1 MRTSRIASL
10 VAVGAISLPLL
21 ASAASAVVESPRKP
35 PSIGTQLAELKG
47 SDTVAADEFG
57 STVAI
62 SDAGYFYGSSRSTPQ
77 ASSVSK
83 HTTLTKVSE
92 LPSIVTYGNESA
104 SVFSVTVATH
114 FGGAVPNGEKVTVN
128 IGPVNCTVM
137 LKDGKGTCRVP
148 KSVLSAGGYLVS
160 AAYGGDGKLGGSRG
174 SSSSK
179 LTVKKD
185 ATHTTVSRSP
195 SNLAQ
200 RNELIFSVTVT
211 THYGEAVPNGGKV
224 TVHVGQST
232 CTALLKDGKGSC
244 RISDT
249 AQSVG
254 SYLVSATYGG
264 DANLSGSSGSS
275 LHRPPPQ
282 SLGVRMETI
291 SANKK
296 SAPAYTATLIYPQ
309 LTSGSQGGATGSINT
324 ALSGAA
330 NRVLGAFQGLL
341 NSSPAET
348 EPSNESSLT
357 GNFLSD
363 ILNADFVSFTFSF
376 YQYESGA
383 AHGIDTIETFNFNAR
398 TGHQYRLADLFRS
411 DTDWLGALSSES
423 RAMLPGV
430 EGSSYGDLSMFID
443 PGTTPKLSNF
453 DAWALTP
460 WGLSIQFQNYQVGPF
475 AAGNPVI
482 IIPYRSL
489 QPLLSPTSPILTI
502 EKAPPTR
509 TILLPATTKP
519 VVEECVANVSYT
531 NAGLG
536 PLTCPNGELN
546 VNAWNDIADEGQPYL
561 GVLLLGPRVTAREVE
576 TAMCRDVH
584 RFTWVTAQMEL
595 EAERLGVLYHG
606 WHFLTNP
613 ATQFPY
619 YCPTK

>member
-1 MRTSRIASL
+1 MRASRIVSL
-10 VAVGAISLPLL
+10 IAAGAISLPLL
-21 ASAASAVVESPRKP
+21 ASASAVSASPQKAP
-35 PSIGTQLAELKG
+35 PVGTQLEELRS

-57 STVAI
+57 SMVAI
-62 SDAGYFYGSSRSTPQ
+62 SDAGYFHGSARSTPL

-83 HTTLTKVSE
+83 HTTLTSVSGE
-92 LPSIVTYGNESA
+92 PSIVTYGNEST

-114 FGGAVPNGEKVTVN
+114 FGGAVPNGEKATVN
-128 IGPVNCTVM
+128 IGPVNCTVT
-137 LKDGKGTCRVP
+137 LNDGKGTCRAS
-148 KSVLSAGGYLVS
+148 KSVFSARGHLVS

-179 LTVKKD
+179 LTVERD
-185 ATHTTVSRSP
+185 ATHTKVSRSA
-195 SNLAQ
+195 SNPTQ

-211 THYGEAVPNGGKV
+211 THYGEAVPNGERV

-244 RISDT
+244 GISDT
-249 AQSVG
+249 ARSGG
-254 SYLVSATYGG
+254 SYLVSATYGR
-264 DANLSGSSGSS
+264 DTYLSGSSGSS

-309 LTSGSQGGATGSINT
+309 LTTGSQGSAIGSINR
-324 ALSGAA
+324 ALSGAV
-330 NRVLGAFQGLL
+330 NRVLSGFQRLVD
-341 NSSPAET
+341 SSPAET
-348 EPSNESSLT
+348 EPYNESSLT
-357 GNFLSD
+357 GHFLSD

-443 PGTTPKLSNF
+443 PGTTPKMSNF

-460 WGLSIQFQNYQVGPF
+460 WGLSIQFENYQVGPF
-475 AAGNPVI
+475 SAGNPVI

-489 QPLLSPTSPILTI
+489 QSLLSPTSPILTI

-519 VVEECVANVSYT
+519 VVDECVANVSYT
-531 NAGLG
+531 NAGPG
-536 PLTCPNGELN
+536 PLMCASGKLN
-546 VNAWNDIADEGQPYL
+546 VNAWNDIADEGQPFL
-561 GVLLLGPRVTAREVE
+561 SVLLLGPRATSREVE
-576 TAMCRDVH
+576 TAMCSDVH
-584 RFTWVTAQMEL
+584 RFTWVTAQTEL
-595 EAERLGVLYHG
+595 EAERLGALYHG
-606 WHFLTNP
+606 WNFLTNP
-613 ATQFPY
+613 ATQFPH
-619 YCPTK
+619 YCPAK